1 MSVHNMLRVGN
12 VNRQK
17 KFREYFPFT
26 LRDSL
31 RTIGLLVIAV
41 VLCVLFQKLGG
52 LDMLVPLIFV
62 LAVLAISI
70 CTEGYLYGVVSSFLA
85 VFGVN
90 YAFTYPYFAFNFS
103 IAGYPLTFA
112 IMLAIAIITGM
123 LTSRV
128 KQQERIRRETE
139 MEKARANLLRAV
151 SHDLRTPLTSIV
163 GAVNVILE
171 NEELPLEE
179 RRELLGNARNDAQWL
194 IRMVE
199 NLLSVTR
206 VEAGDTKIDMEPEAV
221 EEVVS
226 EAVAKFKR
234 QPGHVPVSV
243 TVPQDPLFVPMNAL
257 LIEQVLLNLF
267 DNAVAH
273 GEKTTHIWVHISATS
288 SYAAFCIEDDGVGI
302 SRNHER
308 GEPGLVM
315 QRAVT
320 DSKRDMGIG
329 LTVCETIIRAHNG
342 TMTSGKSKAYG
353 GAQFRF
359 LLPMEGEPYA
369 GQKQNLGC

>member
-12 VNRQK
+12 VNRAK
-17 KFREYFPFT
+17 KWREYFPLT

-31 RTIGLLVIAV
+31 RTIGLLATAV
-41 VLCVLFQKLGG
+41 VLCALFRELGG

-62 LAVLAISI
+62 LAILTISI
-70 CTEGYLYGVVSSFLA
+70 FTEGYLYGVVSSFLA

-151 SHDLRTPLTSIV
+151 SHDLRTPLTSIA

-171 NEELPLEE
+171 NEDLPVEE
-179 RRELLGNARNDAQWL
+179 RRELLSNARNDAQWL

-206 VEAGDTKIDMEPEAV
+206 VEAGDTKVDMEPEAV

-226 EAVAKFKR
+226 EAVDKFKR

-243 TVPQDPLFVPMNAL
+243 TVPEEPLFVPMNAL

-273 GEKTTHIWVHISATS
+273 GETTTRIWVNISATAN
-288 SYAAFCIEDDGVGI
+288 YAAFCVEDDGVGI
-302 SRNHER
+302 SSSHER
-308 GEPGLVM
+308 GEPGLIM

-342 TMTSGKSKAYG
+342 SMTSGKSRQHG

-359 LLPMEGEPYA
+359 ILPMEGETYA
-369 GQKQNLGC
+369 G